1 MKYKTV
7 LVDDEP
13 LALERLQRLLEP
25 YRDTFEIA
33 GTASSGTEAVEVI
46 NRLRPDIVF
55 LDIQMPELTGF
66 DVLER
71 LDYTPLVIFSTAYDE
86 YALKAFEVHS
96 VDYLVKPVDPKRL
109 EKTVDKLERLS
120 ESGAGELRE
129 RLERAIESLNP
140 KGPGAAAGKH
150 RIQVRVGDKIRL
162 IPVADVVYFLAS
174 EKYVE
179 VHTQTGNHLITKS
192 LTRLEAELPTDDFA
206 RVHRSAI
213 VNINF
218 IDEITKG
225 FGGSWEVRMKD
236 PKKSRLPVSRRY
248 RSRLDLE

>member
-25 YRDTFEIA
+25 YHDTFDVA
-33 GTASSGTEAVEVI
+33 GTASSGTEAVNLI
-46 NRLRPDIVF
+46 NRLRPDLVF

-71 LDYTPLVIFSTAYDE
+71 LDYMPLVIFSTAYDE
-86 YALKAFEVHS
+86 YALKAFEVNS
-96 VDYLVKPVDPKRL
+96 VDYLVKPVDPRRL
-109 EKTVDKLERLS
+109 EKTVDKLARLS

-129 RLERAIESLNP
+129 RIERAMESLNTQ
-140 KGPGAAAGKH
+140 GPVKN

-162 IPVADVVYFLAS
+162 VPVADVVYFLAS

-179 VHTQTGNHLITKS
+179 VHTRERGDAAVLLLDVGHLDQRRRHGHRPS
-192 LTRLEAELPTDDFA
+192 LLRRSTMACSRTAIRMMRPT
-206 RVHRSAI
+206 
-213 VNINF
+213 N
-218 IDEITKG
+218 
-225 FGGSWEVRMKD
+225 M
-236 PKKSRLPVSRRY
+236 L
-248 RSRLDLE
+248 

>member
-1 MKYKTV
+1 MKYRTV

-25 YRDTFEIA
+25 YRDTFDVA
-33 GTASSGTEAVEVI
+33 GTASSGGEAVEVI
-46 NRLRPDIVF
+46 NRLRPDVVF
-55 LDIQMPELTGF
+55 LDIQMPELNGF

-71 LDYTPLVIFSTAYDE
+71 LDYMPLVIFSTAYDE
-86 YALKAFEVHS
+86 YALKAFEVNS

-109 EKTVDKLERLS
+109 GKTVEKLERLS

-140 KGPGAAAGKH
+140 KGSGAKH

-192 LTRLEAELPTDDFA
+192 LTQLEDELPAGDFA

-218 IDEITKG
+218 IDEITRDI
-225 FGGSWEVRMKD
+225 GGTWEVRMKD
-236 PKKSRLPVSRRY
+236 TKKSRLPVSRRY